1 MELDLNKLREEIN
14 AVDRDMV
21 ELFKRRMA
29 IAASVAEYKKEHGL
43 PVLDAARERALLA
56 RVSDMAGDEFD
67 GYARTL
73 YHTVLDVSRAYQY
86 TKLNSESKVYSEI
99 ESTLKNTEEMFPS
112 RARVA
117 CQGVEGAYS
126 QIAAEKLFEL
136 PEISYYKSFDA
147 VFSAIESGECRYGV
161 LPIENSTAG
170 SVKKVY
176 ELMLEHKFHIVRSVR
191 VKIDHNLLCRR
202 GARLEDIREIVSHEQ
217 AINQCAAFLRSLGDI
232 KITIAPNTAVAARTV
247 AESGRDDI
255 AALSSRFCA
264 ELYGLECI
272 ASSVQDMGNNHTRF
286 ICISKEPEIYPGA
299 DKLTLMMVTP
309 NKPGA
314 LYNVLSCFNALGV
327 NMTKLE
333 SCPIPERDFEFM
345 FYFDFTVSVYSPNLQ
360 RLLCELEA
368 RGERYKLLGVYSEII

>member
-1 MELDLNKLREEIN
+1 MELDLNKLRKEIN
-14 AVDRDMV
+14 EIDEQMV
-21 ELFKRRMA
+21 ELFKKRMNV
-29 IAASVAEYKKEHGL
+29 AASVAEYKKQNGL

-56 RVSDMAGDEFD
+56 KISDMAGEEFE

-73 YHTVLDVSRAYQY
+73 YHTMLDVSRAYQY
-86 TKLNSESKVYSEI
+86 VKLNSRSEVYTHIQSSI
-99 ESTLKNTEEMFPS
+99 NSTADIFPA
-112 RARVA
+112 RAKVA

-126 QIAAEKLFEL
+126 QIATERLFEL
-136 PEISYYKSFDA
+136 PEISFYSSFDS

-176 ELMLEHKFHIVRSVR
+176 ELMLHHNFHIVRSVR
-191 VKIDHNLLCRR
+191 IKIDHNLLSKK
-202 GARLEDIREIVSHEQ
+202 GTGISDIKEIISHEQ
-217 AINQCAAFLRSLGDI
+217 AINQCSAFLRSLGDV
-232 KITIAPNTAVAARTV
+232 KITVAPNTALAAKMV

-264 ELYGLECI
+264 ELYGLETL
-272 ASSVQDMGNNHTRF
+272 AEAVQDMGNNHTRF

-299 DKLTLMMVTP
+299 DKLTLMLVTP

-314 LYNVLSCFNALGV
+314 LYSVLSCFNALGV

-333 SCPIPERDFEFM
+333 SCPIPERDFESM
-345 FYFDFTVSVYSPNLQ
+345 FYFDFTVSVYSQNLE

-368 RGERYKLLGVYSEII
+368 RGERYKLLGAYSEII

>member
-1 MELDLNKLREEIN
+1 MELDLTKLREEIN
-14 AVDRDMV
+14 ETDREIV
-21 ELFKRRMA
+21 ELFKKRMN
-29 IAASVAEYKKEHGL
+29 IAASVAEYKKQKGL

-56 RVSDMAGDEFD
+56 RISDMAGEEFE

-73 YHTVLDVSRAYQY
+73 YHTMLDVSRAYQY
-86 TKLNSESKVYSEI
+86 TKLNSHSEVYEDIKASMSK
-99 ESTLKNTEEMFPS
+99 TEDIFPP

-126 QIAAEKLFEL
+126 QIATERLFEL
-136 PEISYYKSFDA
+136 PEISYYPSFDA
-147 VFSAIESGECRYGV
+147 VFSAIEAGECRYGV

-176 ELMLEHKFHIVRSVR
+176 ELMLKHEFHIVRSVR
-191 VKIDHNLLCRR
+191 IKIDHNLLARR
-202 GARLEDIREIVSHEQ
+202 GATLDGIKEIVSHEQ
-217 AINQCAAFLRSLGDI
+217 AINQCASFLRSLGDV
-232 KITIAPNTAVAARTV
+232 KITIAPNTAVAARMV
-247 AESGRDDI
+247 AESDRDDI

-264 ELYGLECI
+264 ELYGLDTLSE
-272 ASSVQDMGNNHTRF
+272 AVQDMGNNHTRF
-286 ICISKEPEIYPGA
+286 ICISKEAEIYPGA
-299 DKLTLMMVTP
+299 DKLTLMLVTP

-333 SCPIPERDFEFM
+333 SCPIPERDFESM
-345 FYFDFTVSVYSPNLQ
+345 FYFDFTVSVYSNSLE

-368 RGERYKLLGVYSEII
+368 RGERYKLLGAYSEII

>member
-1 MELDLNKLREEIN
+1 MEFDINKLREEIN
-14 AVDRDMV
+14 EIDREMV
-21 ELFKRRMA
+21 ELFKKRMNV
-29 IAASVAEYKKEHGL
+29 AASVAQYKKERGL
-43 PVLDAARERALLA
+43 PVLDAARERALLG
-56 RVSDMAGDEFD
+56 RISDMAGEELD

-73 YHTVLDVSRAYQY
+73 YHTMLDVSRAYQY
-86 TKLNSESKVYSEI
+86 TKLNSESAVYADI
-99 ESTLKNTEEMFPS
+99 KNTIKATAPMFPT

-126 QIAAEKLFEL
+126 QMAAEKLFEL
-136 PEISYYKSFDA
+136 PEINYYKSFDD

-176 ELMLEHKFHIVRSVR
+176 ELMLEHKFNIVRSVR
-191 VKIDHNLLCRR
+191 IKIDHNLLANK
-202 GARLEDIREIVSHEQ
+202 GTKIENIREIISHEQ
-217 AINQCAAFLRSLGDI
+217 AINQCSSFLRTLKDV
-232 KITIAPNTAVAARTV
+232 KITIAPNTAVAAQTV

-264 ELYGLECI
+264 ELYSLESL
-272 ASSVQDMGNNHTRF
+272 AEAVQDMGNNHTRF

-299 DKLTLMMVTP
+299 DKLTLMLVTP

-333 SCPIPERDFEFM
+333 SCPIPERDFESM
-345 FYFDFTVSVYSPNLQ
+345 FYFDFTVSVYSDNLE
-360 RLLCELEA
+360 RLLCELES
-368 RGERYKLLGVYSEII
+368 RGERYRLLGAYSEII

>member
-1 MELDLNKLREEIN
+1 MELDINTLREEIN
-14 AVDRDMV
+14 EIDAQMVD
-21 ELFKRRMA
+21 LFKKRMA
-29 IAASVAEYKKEHGL
+29 VAASVAEYKKERGL
-43 PVLDAARERALLA
+43 PVLDAARERALLGKI
-56 RVSDMAGDEFD
+56 SDMAGEELD

-73 YHTVLDVSRAYQY
+73 YHTMLDVSRAYQY
-86 TKLNSESKVYSEI
+86 TKLNSVSEVYSDI
-99 ESTLKNTEEMFPS
+99 KNNIKATAPMFPT

-126 QIAAEKLFEL
+126 QIAAERLFEL

-176 ELMLEHKFHIVRSVR
+176 ELMLEHKFNIVRSVR
-191 VKIDHNLLCRR
+191 IKIDHHLLAKK
-202 GARLEDIREIVSHEQ
+202 GARIENIREIISHEQ
-217 AINQCAAFLRSLGDI
+217 AINQCSSFLRTLGDV
-232 KITIAPNTAVAARTV
+232 KITVAPNTAVAAQTV

-264 ELYGLECI
+264 DLYSLESL
-272 ASSVQDMGNNHTRF
+272 ADSVQDMGNNHTRF

-299 DKLTLMMVTP
+299 DKLTLMLVTP

-314 LYNVLSCFNALGV
+314 LYSVLSCFNALGV

-333 SCPIPERDFEFM
+333 SCPIPERDFESM
-345 FYFDFTVSVYSPNLQ
+345 FYFDFTVSVYSENLE
-360 RLLCELEA
+360 RLLCELES
-368 RGERYKLLGVYSEII
+368 RGERYRLLGAYSEII

>member
-14 AVDRDMV
+14 EIDQEMV
-21 ELFKRRMA
+21 ALFKKRMNV
-29 IAASVAEYKKEHGL
+29 AASVAEYKKEKGL
-43 PVLDAARERALLA
+43 PVLDAARERALLGKI
-56 RVSDMAGDEFD
+56 SDMAGEELD

-73 YHTVLDVSRAYQY
+73 YHTMLDVSRAYQY
-86 TKLNSESKVYSEI
+86 TKLGSQSVVYSDI
-99 ESTLKNTEEMFPS
+99 TNTINSTANIFPC
-112 RARVA
+112 RANVA

-136 PEISYYKSFDA
+136 PDISYYKSFDD
-147 VFSAIESGECRYGV
+147 VFTAIESGECRYGV

-176 ELMLEHKFHIVRSVR
+176 ELMLEHKFNIVRSVR
-191 VKIDHNLLCRR
+191 IKIDHNLLAKK
-202 GARLEDIREIVSHEQ
+202 GTKIENIREIISHEQ
-217 AINQCAAFLRSLGDI
+217 AINQCSSFLRSLGDI
-232 KITIAPNTAVAARTV
+232 KITIAPNTAVAAKTV

-264 ELYGLECI
+264 ELYSLETL
-272 ASSVQDMGNNHTRF
+272 AEAVQDMGNNHTRF

-299 DKLTLMMVTP
+299 DKITLMLVTP

-314 LYNVLSCFNALGV
+314 LYSVLSCFNALGV

-333 SCPIPERDFEFM
+333 SCPIPERDFESM
-345 FYFDFTVSVYSPNLQ
+345 FYFDFTVSVYSDNLE
-360 RLLCELEA
+360 RLLCELES
-368 RGERYKLLGVYSEII
+368 RGERYRLLGAYSEII

>member
-1 MELDLNKLREEIN
+1 MELDINKLREEIN
-14 AVDRDMV
+14 AIDAEMV
-21 ELFKRRMA
+21 ALFKQRMQV
-29 IAASVAEYKKEHGL
+29 AASVAEYKKERGL
-43 PVLDAARERALLA
+43 PVLDAARERALLG
-56 RVSDMAGDEFD
+56 RISDMAGEELD

-73 YHTVLDVSRAYQY
+73 YHTMLDVSRAYQY
-86 TKLNSESKVYSEI
+86 TKLGSVSSVYSDI
-99 ESTLKNTEEMFPS
+99 QSTIKSTAPMFPA

-136 PEISYYKSFDA
+136 PEIGYYKSFDA

-176 ELMLEHKFHIVRSVR
+176 ELMLEHKFNIVRSVR
-191 VKIDHNLLCRR
+191 IKIDHNLL
-202 GARLEDIREIVSHEQ
+202 ARKGTRIENIREIISHEQ
-217 AINQCAAFLRSLGDI
+217 AINQCSSFLRTLGDV
-232 KITIAPNTAVAARTV
+232 KITVAPNTAVAAQTV

-264 ELYGLECI
+264 ELYSLENLCE
-272 ASSVQDMGNNHTRF
+272 SVQDMGNNHTRF

-299 DKLTLMMVTP
+299 DKLTLMLVTP

-314 LYNVLSCFNALGV
+314 LYSVLSCFNALGV

-333 SCPIPERDFEFM
+333 SCPIPERDFESM
-345 FYFDFTVSVYSPNLQ
+345 FYFDFTVSVYSDNLE
-360 RLLCELEA
+360 RLLCELES
-368 RGERYKLLGVYSEII
+368 RGERYRLLGAYSEII

>member
-1 MELDLNKLREEIN
+1 MELDLNLLREEIN
-14 AVDRDMV
+14 SIDREMV
-21 ELFKRRMA
+21 ELFKRRMTVA
-29 IAASVAEYKKEHGL
+29 SSVAEYKKEHGL

-56 RVSDMAGDEFD
+56 KISDMSGEEFE

-73 YHTVLDVSRAYQY
+73 YHTMLDVSRAYQY
-86 TKLNSESKVYSEI
+86 TKLNPRSKTYSEI
-99 ESTLKNTEEMFPS
+99 ERSLYSTQDIFPT

-136 PEISYYKSFDA
+136 PEIKYYKTFDA

-176 ELMLEHKFHIVRSVR
+176 ELMLEHKFYIVRSAR
-191 VKIDHNLLCRR
+191 VKIDHNLLSCK
-202 GARLEDIREIVSHEQ
+202 GTNIGSIKEIVSHEQ
-217 AINQCAAFLRSLGDI
+217 AISQCSAFLRSLGDV
-232 KITIAPNTAVAARTV
+232 KITIAPNTAVAAKTV
-247 AESGRDDI
+247 ADSGRDDI

-264 ELYGLECI
+264 ELYGLKTL

-286 ICISKEPEIYPGA
+286 ICISKEPEVYPGA
-299 DKLTLMMVTP
+299 DKLTLMLVTP

-327 NMTKLE
+327 NMSKLE
-333 SCPIPERDFEFM
+333 SCPIPDRDFESM
-345 FYFDFTVSVYSPNLQ
+345 FYFDFTVSVYSKSLE

-368 RGERYKLLGVYSEII
+368 RGERYRLLGAYSEII

>member
-14 AVDRDMV
+14 DTDRQIV
-21 ELFKRRMA
+21 ELFKKRMD
-29 IAASVAEYKKEHGL
+29 IAASVAEYKRQHRL
-43 PVLDAARERALLA
+43 PVLDAARERALLERIA
-56 RVSDMAGDEFD
+56 NLAGDGLD
-67 GYARTL
+67 GYAMTL
-73 YHTVLDVSRAYQY
+73 YHTMLDVSRAYQY
-86 TKLNSESKVYSEI
+86 TRLNSSSETYAWINASLNNTDKV
-99 ESTLKNTEEMFPS
+99 FPS

-136 PEISYYKSFDA
+136 PAISYYASFER
-147 VFSAIESGECRYGV
+147 VFEAIESGECRYGV

-176 ELMLEHKFHIVRSVR
+176 ELMVNHEFHIVRSAR
-191 VKIDHNLLCRR
+191 LKIDHNLLCHR
-202 GARLEDIREIVSHEQ
+202 GVRIEDINEVVSHEQ
-217 AINQCAAFLRSLGDI
+217 AINQCAGFLKSLGNI
-232 KITIAPNTAVAARTV
+232 KITVAPNTAVAAQTV
-247 AESGRDDI
+247 AMSDRDDI

-264 ELYGLECI
+264 ELYGLESI
-272 ASSVQDMGNNHTRF
+272 ASSVQDMGNNYTRF

-299 DKLTLMMVTP
+299 DKMSLMLVTD

-314 LYNVLSCFNALGV
+314 LYSVLSCFNALGV

-333 SCPIPERDFEFM
+333 SCPIPERDFESM
-345 FYFDFTVSVYSPNLQ
+345 FYFDFTVSVYSDKLE

-368 RGERYKLLGVYSEII
+368 RGERYRLLGAYSEIV

>member
-14 AVDRDMV
+14 EIDQEMV
-21 ELFKRRMA
+21 ALFKKRMNV
-29 IAASVAEYKKEHGL
+29 AASVAEYKKEKGL
-43 PVLDAARERALLA
+43 PVLDAARERALLGKI
-56 RVSDMAGDEFD
+56 SDMAGEELD

-73 YHTVLDVSRAYQY
+73 YHTMLDVSRAYQF
-86 TKLNSESKVYSEI
+86 TKLGSQSVVYSDI
-99 ESTLKNTEEMFPS
+99 TNTIKSTANIFPC
-112 RARVA
+112 RAKVA

-136 PEISYYKSFDA
+136 PDISYYKSFDD
-147 VFSAIESGECRYGV
+147 VFTAIESGECRYGV

-176 ELMLEHKFHIVRSVR
+176 ELMLEHKFNIVRSVR
-191 VKIDHNLLCRR
+191 IKIDHNLLAKK
-202 GARLEDIREIVSHEQ
+202 GTKIENIREIISHEQ
-217 AINQCAAFLRSLGDI
+217 AINQCSSFLRSLGDI
-232 KITIAPNTAVAARTV
+232 KITIAPNTAVAAKTV

-264 ELYGLECI
+264 ELYSLETL
-272 ASSVQDMGNNHTRF
+272 AEAVQDMGNNHTRF

-299 DKLTLMMVTP
+299 DKITLMLVTP

-314 LYNVLSCFNALGV
+314 LYSVLSCFNALGV

-333 SCPIPERDFEFM
+333 SCPIPERDFESM
-345 FYFDFTVSVYSPNLQ
+345 FYFDFTVSVYSDNLE
-360 RLLCELEA
+360 RLLCELES
-368 RGERYKLLGVYSEII
+368 RGERYRLLGAYSEII

>member
-1 MELDLNKLREEIN
+1 MELDLNQLRKEIN
-14 AVDRDMV
+14 EVDAEIV
-21 ELFKRRMA
+21 ELFKKRMD
-29 IAASVAEYKKEHGL
+29 IAASVAEYKKQNGL

-56 RVSDMAGDEFD
+56 RISDMSGEKFE

-73 YHTVLDVSRAYQY
+73 YHTMLDVSRAYQY
-86 TKLNSESKVYSEI
+86 TKLNSHSEVYESIKTSLE
-99 ESTLKNTEEMFPS
+99 NTADVFPA

-126 QIAAEKLFEL
+126 QIATERLFEL
-136 PEISYYKSFDA
+136 PEISFYPSFDS

-176 ELMLEHKFHIVRSVR
+176 ELMLHHNFHIVRSVR
-191 VKIDHNLLCRR
+191 IKIDHNLLCRK
-202 GARLEDIREIVSHEQ
+202 GVRLSDIKEIVSHEQ
-217 AINQCAAFLRSLGDI
+217 AINQCSSFLRSLGNV
-232 KITIAPNTAVAARTV
+232 KITVAPNTAVAAKMV
-247 AESGRDDI
+247 AESGRGDI

-264 ELYGLECI
+264 ELYGLETLSE
-272 ASSVQDMGNNHTRF
+272 AVQDMGNNHTRF

-299 DKLTLMMVTP
+299 DKLTLMLVTP

-314 LYNVLSCFNALGV
+314 LYHVLSCFNSLGV

-345 FYFDFTVSVYSPNLQ
+345 FYFDFTVSVYSGNLE

-368 RGERYKLLGVYSEII
+368 RGERYKLLGAYSEII

>member
-1 MELDLNKLREEIN
+1 MKLDINKLREEIN
-14 AVDRDMV
+14 EIDREMV
-21 ELFKRRMA
+21 ELFKKRMNV
-29 IAASVAEYKKEHGL
+29 AASVAQYKKERGL
-43 PVLDAARERALLA
+43 PVLDAARERALLG
-56 RVSDMAGDEFD
+56 RISDMAGEELD

-73 YHTVLDVSRAYQY
+73 YHTMLDVSRAYQY
-86 TKLNSESKVYSEI
+86 TKLNSESEVYSDI
-99 ESTLKNTEEMFPS
+99 RSTIKATAPMFPT

-136 PEISYYKSFDA
+136 PEISYYKSFDD

-176 ELMLEHKFHIVRSVR
+176 ELMLEHKFNIVRSVR
-191 VKIDHNLLCRR
+191 IKIDHNLLANK
-202 GARLEDIREIVSHEQ
+202 GTKIENIREIISHEQ
-217 AINQCAAFLRSLGDI
+217 AINQCSSFLRTLKDV
-232 KITIAPNTAVAARTV
+232 KITIAPNTAVAAHTV

-264 ELYGLECI
+264 ELYSLESL
-272 ASSVQDMGNNHTRF
+272 AEAVQDMGNNHTRF

-299 DKLTLMMVTP
+299 DKLTLMLVTP

-333 SCPIPERDFEFM
+333 SCPIPERDFESM
-345 FYFDFTVSVYSPNLQ
+345 FYFDFTVSVYSDNLE
-360 RLLCELEA
+360 RLLCELES
-368 RGERYKLLGVYSEII
+368 RGERYRLLGAYSEII

>member
-1 MELDLNKLREEIN
+1 MELDINKLREEIN
-14 AVDRDMV
+14 TIDAKIV
-21 ELFKRRMA
+21 ELFKKRMA
-29 IAASVAEYKKEHGL
+29 VAASVAQYKKERGL
-43 PVLDAARERALLA
+43 PVLDAARERALLGKI
-56 RVSDMAGDEFD
+56 SDMAGEELD

-73 YHTVLDVSRAYQY
+73 YHTMLDVSRAYQY
-86 TKLNSESKVYSEI
+86 TRLNTESAVYADI
-99 ESTLKNTEEMFPS
+99 KNTIKATASMFPA

-136 PEISYYKSFDA
+136 PEISYYKSFDD

-176 ELMLEHKFHIVRSVR
+176 ELMLEHKFNIVRSVR
-191 VKIDHNLLCRR
+191 IKIDHNLLAKK
-202 GARLEDIREIVSHEQ
+202 GTKIENIREIISHEQ
-217 AINQCAAFLRSLGDI
+217 AINQCSSFLRTLGDV
-232 KITIAPNTAVAARTV
+232 KITIAPNTAVAAQTV
-247 AESGRDDI
+247 AQSGRDDI

-264 ELYGLECI
+264 ELYSLESLSE
-272 ASSVQDMGNNHTRF
+272 AVQDMGNNHTRF

-299 DKLTLMMVTP
+299 DKLTLMLVTP

-314 LYNVLSCFNALGV
+314 LYSVLSCFNALGV

-333 SCPIPERDFEFM
+333 SCPIPERDFESM
-345 FYFDFTVSVYSPNLQ
+345 FYFDFTVSVYSENLE
-360 RLLCELEA
+360 RLLCELES
-368 RGERYKLLGVYSEII
+368 RGERYRLLGAYSEII

>member
-1 MELDLNKLREEIN
+1 MELDINKLREEIN
-14 AVDRDMV
+14 AIDAQMVD
-21 ELFKRRMA
+21 LFKQRMQV
-29 IAASVAEYKKEHGL
+29 AASVAEYKKERGL
-43 PVLDAARERALLA
+43 PVLDAARERALLGKI
-56 RVSDMAGDEFD
+56 SDMAGEELD

-73 YHTVLDVSRAYQY
+73 YHTMLDVSRAYQY
-86 TKLNSESKVYSEI
+86 TKLNSESEVYSNI
-99 ESTLKNTEEMFPS
+99 KNTIKSTAPMFPA

-136 PEISYYKSFDA
+136 PEISYYKSFDD

-176 ELMLEHKFHIVRSVR
+176 ELMLEHKFNIVRSVR
-191 VKIDHNLLCRR
+191 IKIDHNLL
-202 GARLEDIREIVSHEQ
+202 ARKGTRIENIREIISHEQ
-217 AINQCAAFLRSLGDI
+217 AINQCSSFLRTLGDV
-232 KITIAPNTAVAARTV
+232 KITIAPNTAVAAQTV
-247 AESGRDDI
+247 AKSGRDDI

-264 ELYGLECI
+264 ELYSLETLVE
-272 ASSVQDMGNNHTRF
+272 AVQDMGNNHTRF

-299 DKLTLMMVTP
+299 DKLTLMLVTP

-314 LYNVLSCFNALGV
+314 LYSVLSCFNALGV

-333 SCPIPERDFEFM
+333 SCPIPERDFESM
-345 FYFDFTVSVYSPNLQ
+345 FYFDFTVSVYSDNLE
-360 RLLCELEA
+360 RLLCELES
-368 RGERYKLLGVYSEII
+368 RGERYKLLGAYSEII

>member
-1 MELDLNKLREEIN
+1 MKDISVLREEIN
-14 AVDRDMV
+14 AVDSQMV
-21 ELFKRRMA
+21 ELFKERMA
-29 IAASVAEYKKEHGL
+29 IAASVAEYKKEKGL

-56 RVSDMAGDEFD
+56 RISDMAGAEFD

-73 YHTVLDVSRAYQY
+73 YHTMLDVSRAYQY
-86 TKLNSESKVYSEI
+86 TRLGSGSAVYEEI
-99 ESTLKNTEEMFPS
+99 KTSLKNTDDVFPA

-126 QIAAEKLFEL
+126 QIATERLFEL
-136 PEISYYKSFDA
+136 PEISFYSSFDA
-147 VFSAIESGECRYGV
+147 VFSAIEAGECRYGV

-176 ELMLEHKFHIVRSVR
+176 ELMLHHNFHIVRSVR
-191 VKIDHNLLCRR
+191 IKIDHNLLARR
-202 GARLEDIREIVSHEQ
+202 GARLENIREVVSHEQ
-217 AINQCAAFLRSLGDI
+217 AINQCSSFLRSLGDV
-232 KITIAPNTAVAARTV
+232 KITIAPNTAVAARMV

-264 ELYGLECI
+264 ELYGLETLSE
-272 ASSVQDMGNNHTRF
+272 AVQDMGNNHTRF
-286 ICISKEPEIYPGA
+286 ICISKDAEIYPGA
-299 DKLTLMMVTP
+299 DKLTLMLVTP

-333 SCPIPERDFEFM
+333 SCPIPERDFESM
-345 FYFDFTVSVYSPNLQ
+345 FYFDFTVSVYSNNLE

-368 RGERYKLLGVYSEII
+368 RGERYKLLGAYSEII

>member
-1 MELDLNKLREEIN
+1 MELDINKLREEIN
-14 AVDRDMV
+14 EIDREMV
-21 ELFKRRMA
+21 ELFKKRMNV
-29 IAASVAEYKKEHGL
+29 AASVAQYKKERGL
-43 PVLDAARERALLA
+43 PVLDAARERALLG
-56 RVSDMAGDEFD
+56 RISDMAGEELD

-73 YHTVLDVSRAYQY
+73 YHTMLDVSRAYQY
-86 TKLNSESKVYSEI
+86 TKLNSESAVYADI
-99 ESTLKNTEEMFPS
+99 KNTIKATAPMFPT

-126 QIAAEKLFEL
+126 QMATEKLFEL
-136 PEISYYKSFDA
+136 PEINYYKSFDD

-176 ELMLEHKFHIVRSVR
+176 ELMLEHKFNIVRSVR
-191 VKIDHNLLCRR
+191 IKIDHNLLANK
-202 GARLEDIREIVSHEQ
+202 GTKIENIREIISHEQ
-217 AINQCAAFLRSLGDI
+217 AINQCSSFLRTLNDV
-232 KITIAPNTAVAARTV
+232 KITIAPNTAVAAQTV
-247 AESGRDDI
+247 AKSGRDDI

-264 ELYGLECI
+264 ELYSLESL
-272 ASSVQDMGNNHTRF
+272 AEAVQDMGNNHTRF

-299 DKLTLMMVTP
+299 DKLTLMLVTP

-333 SCPIPERDFEFM
+333 SCPIPERDFESM
-345 FYFDFTVSVYSPNLQ
+345 FYFDFTVSVYSDNLE
-360 RLLCELEA
+360 RLLCELES
-368 RGERYKLLGVYSEII
+368 RGERYRLLGAYSEII

>member
-1 MELDLNKLREEIN
+1 MKDISVLREEIN
-14 AVDRDMV
+14 VIDSKMV
-21 ELFKRRMA
+21 ELFKKRME
-29 IAASVAEYKKEHGL
+29 IAASVAEYKKANSL
-43 PVLDAARERALLA
+43 PVLDAARERALLV
-56 RVSDMAGDEFD
+56 RISDMAGEEFE

-73 YHTVLDVSRAYQY
+73 YHTMLDVSKAYQHV
-86 TKLNSESKVYSEI
+86 KLGSESVTCKAI
-99 ESTLKNTEEMFPS
+99 KESLSNTGDLFPE

-126 QIAAEKLFEL
+126 QIATEKLFSL
-136 PEISYYKSFDA
+136 PEISYYPSFDA

-176 ELMLEHKFHIVRSVR
+176 ELMLHHDFHIVRSAR
-191 VKIDHNLLCRR
+191 VKIDHHLLSNR
-202 GARLEDIREIVSHEQ
+202 GASLDGIKEIISHEQ
-217 AINQCAAFLRSLGDI
+217 AINQCSSFLRSLGDV
-232 KITIAPNTAVAARTV
+232 KITVAPNTAVAARTV
-247 AESGRDDI
+247 KESGRDDI

-264 ELYGLECI
+264 ELYGLDTL
-272 ASSVQDMGNNHTRF
+272 AAAVQDMGNNYTRF

-299 DKLTLMMVTP
+299 DKLTLMLVTP

-333 SCPIPERDFEFM
+333 SCPIPERDFESM
-345 FYFDFTVSVYSPNLQ
+345 FYFDFTVSVYSQNLE

-368 RGERYKLLGVYSEII
+368 RGERYKLLGAYSEII

>member
-1 MELDLNKLREEIN
+1 MELDLTKLREEIN
-14 AVDRDMV
+14 ETDKEIV
-21 ELFKRRMA
+21 ELFKKRMN
-29 IAASVAEYKKEHGL
+29 IAASVAEYKKQNSL

-56 RVSDMAGDEFD
+56 RISDLAGAEFD

-73 YHTVLDVSRAYQY
+73 YHTMLDVSRAYQY
-86 TKLNSESKVYSEI
+86 TRLGSSSAVYEEI
-99 ESTLKNTEEMFPS
+99 RTSLKKTDDVFPA

-126 QIAAEKLFEL
+126 QIATERLFEL
-136 PEISYYKSFDA
+136 PEISFYSSFDA
-147 VFSAIESGECRYGV
+147 VFSAIEAGECRYGV

-176 ELMLEHKFHIVRSVR
+176 ELMLHHNFHIVRSVR
-191 VKIDHNLLCRR
+191 IKIDHNLLARR
-202 GARLEDIREIVSHEQ
+202 GAKLENIREIVSHEQ
-217 AINQCAAFLRSLGDI
+217 AINQCSSFLRSLGDI
-232 KITIAPNTAVAARTV
+232 KITIAPNTALAAKMV

-264 ELYGLECI
+264 ELYGLETLSE
-272 ASSVQDMGNNHTRF
+272 AVQDMGNNHTRF
-286 ICISKEPEIYPGA
+286 ICISKDAEIYPGA
-299 DKLTLMMVTP
+299 DKLTLMLVTP

-333 SCPIPERDFEFM
+333 SCPIPERDFESM
-345 FYFDFTVSVYSPNLQ
+345 FYFDFTVSVYSNNLE

-368 RGERYKLLGVYSEII
+368 RGERYKLLGAYSEII

>member
-1 MELDLNKLREEIN
+1 MELDLKKLREEIN
-14 AVDRDMV
+14 ETDREIV
-21 ELFKRRMA
+21 ELFKRRMN
-29 IAASVAEYKKEHGL
+29 IAASVAQYKKEHSL

-56 RVSDMAGDEFD
+56 RVSDMAGEEFD

-73 YHTVLDVSRAYQY
+73 YHTILDVSRAYQY
-86 TKLNSESKVYSEI
+86 VKLNSRSEVYEDIKSSLGSTGEI
-99 ESTLKNTEEMFPS
+99 FPA
-112 RARVA
+112 RAKVA

-126 QIAAEKLFEL
+126 QIATERLFEL
-136 PEISYYKSFDA
+136 PEISFYPSFDA

-176 ELMLEHKFHIVRSVR
+176 ELMLEHEFHIVRSVR
-191 VKIDHNLLCRR
+191 IKIDHNLLARR
-202 GARLEDIREIVSHEQ
+202 GAKLSGIREIVSHEQ
-217 AINQCAAFLRSLGDI
+217 AINQCASFLRSLGDV
-232 KITIAPNTAVAARTV
+232 KITVAPNTAVAARMV

-264 ELYGLECI
+264 ELYGLDTL
-272 ASSVQDMGNNHTRF
+272 ASAVQDMGNNHTRF
-286 ICISKEPEIYPGA
+286 ICISKDAEIYPGA
-299 DKLTLMMVTP
+299 DKLTLMLVTP

-314 LYNVLSCFNALGV
+314 LYNALSCFNALGV

-345 FYFDFTVSVYSPNLQ
+345 FYFDFTVSVYSPNLE

-368 RGERYKLLGVYSEII
+368 RGERYKLLGAYSEII

>member
-1 MELDLNKLREEIN
+1 MELDINKLREEIN
-14 AVDRDMV
+14 EIDREMV
-21 ELFKRRMA
+21 ELFKKRMSV
-29 IAASVAEYKKEHGL
+29 AASVAQYKKERGI
-43 PVLDAARERALLA
+43 PVLDAARERALLGKI
-56 RVSDMAGDEFD
+56 SDMAGEELD

-73 YHTVLDVSRAYQY
+73 YHTMLDVSRAYQY
-86 TKLNSESKVYSEI
+86 TKLNSQSAVYADI
-99 ESTLKNTEEMFPS
+99 KSTIKATAPMFPT

-136 PEISYYKSFDA
+136 PEINYYKSFDD

-176 ELMLEHKFHIVRSVR
+176 ELMLEHKFNIVRSVR
-191 VKIDHNLLCRR
+191 IKIDHNLLANK
-202 GARLEDIREIVSHEQ
+202 GTKIENIREIISHEQ
-217 AINQCAAFLRSLGDI
+217 AINQCSSFLRTLKDV
-232 KITIAPNTAVAARTV
+232 KITIAPNTAVAAQTV
-247 AESGRDDI
+247 AKSGRDDI

-264 ELYGLECI
+264 ELYSLENLSE
-272 ASSVQDMGNNHTRF
+272 AVQDMGNNHTRF

-299 DKLTLMMVTP
+299 DKLTLMLVTP

-333 SCPIPERDFEFM
+333 SCPIPERDFESM
-345 FYFDFTVSVYSPNLQ
+345 FYFDFTVSVYSDNLE
-360 RLLCELEA
+360 RLLCELES
-368 RGERYKLLGVYSEII
+368 RGERYRLLGAYSEII